1 MRARAF
7 HLIAG
12 LTLSLAGFSA
22 CADMNSLAT
31 APRSVGSDAQLVGG
45 LVEPTV
51 ASAGN
56 ALVAP
61 LDRTTPLVEPI
72 SWSFIVGPDGAT
84 STNAASGLTI
94 AVPRGALSSTV
105 TITVTALAGS
115 AVAYRFEPHGLTFSR
130 NVTLTQNLAGTS
142 AGVLSG
148 LVLQGA
154 HFPGD
159 EPVITDG
166 LALVTE
172 TVNAHINPLS
182 NTVSFPIRHFSG
194 WIVATGRSSSEEDAG
209 Q

>member
-7 HLIAG
+7 NLIAG
-12 LTLSLAGFSA
+12 LTVALAGFSA
-22 CADMNSLAT
+22 CADTNSLAT
-31 APRSVGSDAQLVGG
+31 APRGVDSDAQLLGG
-45 LVEPTV
+45 LLESTV
-51 ASAGN
+51 SSVGSV
-56 ALVAP
+56 LVAP
-61 LDRTTPLVEPI
+61 LDRTTPLAEPI
-72 SWSFIVGPDGAT
+72 SWSFTVGANGAT

-105 TITVTALAGS
+105 TITVTALPGS

-130 NVTLTQNLAGTS
+130 GVILTQNLAGTS

-148 LVLQGA
+148 LLLQGA

-159 EPVITDG
+159 APEITNG

-172 TVNAHINPLS
+172 TVNAHVNLLS
-182 NTVSFPIRHFSG
+182 NTVSFPIQHFSG
-194 WIVATGRSSSEEDAG
+194 WIVATGRSSSEDDAG